1 MKAMILAAGQGK
13 RLRPLT
19 NKIPKPLIEV
29 ANQPIILDVIG
40 RLRDFGIDEI
50 LINVSYLGNQ
60 IISCIE
66 TSGIKNIHF
75 IKESFPYGTGGALIN
90 AFSRLGNDPFILCN
104 ADIYT
109 EINLN
114 LLPDVT
120 DAAHIIGV
128 ENPSHNIS
136 GDFCLSD
143 GIVTLL
149 SLIHISEPTRRS

>member
-1 MKAMILAAGQGK
+1 M
-13 RLRPLT
+13 
-19 NKIPKPLIEV
+19 IEV

-50 LINVSYLGNQ
+50 LINVSYLGDQ

-128 ENPSHNIS
+128 ENPSHNTS

-143 GIVTLL
+143 GIVTLKSVNEL
-149 SLIHISEPTRRS
+149 TWSGRPS

>member
-50 LINVSYLGNQ
+50 LINVSYLGDQ

-75 IKESFPYGTGGALIN
+75 IKESFPYGTGGALI
-90 AFSRLGNDPFILCN
+90 
-104 ADIYT
+104 
-109 EINLN
+109 
-114 LLPDVT
+114 
-120 DAAHIIGV
+120 
-128 ENPSHNIS
+128 
-136 GDFCLSD
+136 
-143 GIVTLL
+143 L
-149 SLIHISEPTRRS
+149 SLIHI

>member
-1 MKAMILAAGQGK
+1 MKAMVLAAGKGK

-40 RLRDFGIDEI
+40 KLRDFGIDEI
-50 LINVSYLGNQ
+50 LINVSYLGDQ
-60 IISCIE
+60 IISCVE
-66 TSGIKNIHF
+66 TSGIKNIQF

-109 EINLN
+109 AVSYTHLTLPTI
-114 LLPDVT
+114 LLV
-120 DAAHIIGV
+120 
-128 ENPSHNIS
+128 
-136 GDFCLSD
+136 
-143 GIVTLL
+143 
-149 SLIHISEPTRRS
+149 